1 MNKKIRVENIEN
13 YLDENES
20 IDANTISLMA
30 ELADNKAKDLPF
42 KEMLPS

>member
-20 IDANTISLMA
+20 IDANTIILMA
-30 ELADNKAKDLPF
+30 ELADNKAKYLPF